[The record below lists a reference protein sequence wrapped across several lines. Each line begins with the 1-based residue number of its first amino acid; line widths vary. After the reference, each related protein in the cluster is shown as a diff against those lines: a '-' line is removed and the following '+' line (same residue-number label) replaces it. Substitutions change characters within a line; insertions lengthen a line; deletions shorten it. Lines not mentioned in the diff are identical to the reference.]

1 LHNNV
6 TVPPAMLDIDL
17 YKEGRTDSHMNVYE
31 AIGVGWVIFTSLLA
45 TVGMV
50 YFAYVGVKISIEKR
64 QRASANEIPDEVRKM
79 FKIV

>member
-1 LHNNV
+1 
-6 TVPPAMLDIDL
+6 
-17 YKEGRTDSHMNVYE
+17 MNVYE

-50 YFAYVGVKISIEKR
+50 YFAYLGVKLSIEKR
-64 QRASANEIPDEVRKM
+64 QSASANEIPDEVRKM